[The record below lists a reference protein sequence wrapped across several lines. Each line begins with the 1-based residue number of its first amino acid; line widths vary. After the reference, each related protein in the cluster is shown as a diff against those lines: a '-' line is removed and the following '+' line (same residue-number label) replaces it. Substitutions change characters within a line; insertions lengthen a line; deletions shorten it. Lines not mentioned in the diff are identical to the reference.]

1 VSPYDCG
8 LPYICLLA
16 RSPGNSANTFYPP
29 RGGEAG
35 FIDWQTYASGH
46 WALDVSHLL
55 CTGLTP
61 DDRRR
66 HEERLITYFL
76 EQLEANGGPSLGMET
91 AYRSYWRMAF
101 YGFAWALC
109 PPELQAEEVCRV
121 CAERVVTAIAD
132 LATLDALDDHDA
144 AG

>member
-1 VSPYDCG
+1 M
-8 LPYICLLA
+8 A
-16 RSPGNSANTFYPP
+16 
-29 RGGEAG
+29 AG
-35 FIDWQTYASGH
+35 FIDWQTYTSGH
-46 WALDVSHLL
+46 WALDVSPLL

-61 DDRRR
+61 DDRPR
-66 HEERLITYFL
+66 HEERLIAYYL
-76 EQLEANGGPSLGMET
+76 EQLKKNGGPSLGMET
-91 AYRSYWRMAF
+91 AYRSYRRMAF